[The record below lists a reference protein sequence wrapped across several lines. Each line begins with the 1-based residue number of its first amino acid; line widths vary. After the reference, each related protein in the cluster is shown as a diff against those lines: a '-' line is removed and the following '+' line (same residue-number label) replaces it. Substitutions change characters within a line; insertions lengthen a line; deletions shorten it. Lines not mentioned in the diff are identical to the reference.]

1 MKLGVVWFTVDLRC
15 SDQHMLWRA
24 AQEVD
29 YLVCLYC
36 DEPHNNRPSRYSTQ
50 GMSANRRRFLEQGL
64 NDLASQLATM
74 GQKLFVSSMD
84 AVTSLN
90 LLLNEIPISHLYH
103 NHHEGWNE
111 QQTLKRI
118 ASQFPDVRLHLNHG
132 LSLFTPSQLPF
143 DVANLP
149 DSFSKFR
156 RLVENLDVF
165 TPLPALQK
173 LPPAPTFNIQR
184 ISPWSKK
191 RIENESAFTGGEHAA
206 MDQLSD
212 YFSTDL
218 PSQYKATRNELD
230 GWENSTKFSP
240 WLAQGSLS
248 ARQIKASIDVYERD
262 HGASESTY
270 WIYFELLWREYF
282 HWYATRY
289 GKQLFLPGGLT
300 GKQTQGSYYAER
312 FRKWSQGNTPYP
324 LVNACMKPL
333 NETGFMS
340 NRGRQIVASCLI
352 YELGIDWRYGAA
364 YFEEQLIDYNVG
376 SNWGNWQY
384 IAGVGADPRGGRHF
398 NLERQTELYDSRH
411 LFIDKWQGHIFDGQ
425 LDSVDAADWPIYPTS
440 SPKP

>member
-1 MKLGVVWFTVDLRC
+1 MKLGVVWFGEDLRC
-15 SDQHMLWRA
+15 ADQNMLWRA
-24 AQEVD
+24 VTEVD

-36 DEPHNNRPSRYSTQ
+36 DEPHKNRPSRYATQ
-50 GMSANRRRFLEQGL
+50 GMSANRRRFLDQGL
-64 NDLASQLATM
+64 QDLALQLQAL
-74 GQKLFVSSMD
+74 GQTLFVSSMD
-84 AVTSLN
+84 AATSLN
-90 LLLNEIPISHLYH
+90 LLLNEIPISHLYR
-103 NHHEGWNE
+103 NHHGGWGE
-111 QQTLKRI
+111 QQTLNHIERRY
-118 ASQFPDVRLHLNHG
+118 PDVRIHLDHG
-132 LSLFTPSQLPF
+132 LSLFIPSQLPF
-143 DVANLP
+143 DVAQLP

-156 RLVENLDVF
+156 RVVESLDVF

-184 ISPWSKK
+184 IQPWQSK
-191 RIENESAFTGGEHAA
+191 RIKDNSVFSGGERAA
-206 MDQLSD
+206 IDQLSD
-212 YFSTDL
+212 YFSTNQ
-218 PSQYKATRNELD
+218 PSRYKETRNELD

-248 ARQIKASIDVYERD
+248 ARQTKASLDVYERD

-324 LVNACMKPL
+324 LVNACMKQL

-364 YFEEQLIDYNVG
+364 YFEEQLIDYSVG

-398 NLERQTELYDSRH
+398 NLQKQTEQYDPEHR
-411 LFIDKWQGHIFDGQ
+411 FINKWQGGQFDSQ
-425 LDSVDAADWPIYPTS
+425 LDSVDAADWPIYPAQ
-440 SPKP
+440 

>member
-1 MKLGVVWFTVDLRC
+1 MKLGLVWFGDDLRC
-15 SDQHMLWRA
+15 ADQNMLWRA
-24 AQEVD
+24 VQEVD
-29 YLVCLYC
+29 YLICLYC
-36 DEPHNNRPSRYSTQ
+36 DEPHNNHPSRYATQ
-50 GMSANRRRFLEQGL
+50 GMSANRRRLLNQGL
-64 NDLASQLATM
+64 QDLALQLQAL
-74 GQKLFVSSMD
+74 GQTLFVSSMD
-84 AVTSLN
+84 AATSLN
-90 LLLNEIPISHLYH
+90 LLLNEIPISHLYR
-103 NHHEGWNE
+103 NHHGGWDE
-111 QQTLKRI
+111 QQTLNRI
-118 ASQFPDVRLHLNHG
+118 ESRYSDVRIHLDHG

-143 DVANLP
+143 DIAQLP

-165 TPLPALQK
+165 PPLPALQK
-173 LPPAPTFNIQR
+173 LPPAPTFDIQCIR
-184 ISPWSKK
+184 PWQLKQ
-191 RIENESAFTGGEHAA
+191 IEDNSVFTGGERAA
-206 MDQLSD
+206 VDQLSD
-212 YFSTDL
+212 YFSTNL
-218 PSQYKATRNELD
+218 PSHYKETRNELD

-262 HGASESTY
+262 HGANESTY

-282 HWYATRY
+282 HWYATCY
-289 GKQLFLPGGLT
+289 GKQLFLPGGLS

-324 LVNACMKPL
+324 LVNACMKQL

-364 YFEEQLIDYNVG
+364 YFEEQLIDYSVG

-398 NLERQTELYDSRH
+398 NLQKQTEQYDPNLH
-411 LFIDKWQGHIFDGQ
+411 FIHKWQGQIFDTQ
-425 LDSVDAADWPIYPTS
+425 LDSVDAADWPIFPTS
-440 SPKP
+440 SN

>member
-1 MKLGVVWFTVDLRC
+1 MKLGVVWFGEDLRC
-15 SDQHMLWRA
+15 ADQNMLRRA

-36 DEPHNNRPSRYSTQ
+36 DEPHNNRPSRYATQ
-50 GMSANRRRFLEQGL
+50 GMSPNRRRFLDQGL
-64 NDLASQLATM
+64 QHLALQLQAL
-74 GQKLFVSSMD
+74 GQTLFISTLD
-84 AVTSLN
+84 AGTSLN
-90 LLLNEIPISHLYH
+90 ILLNEVPIAHLYR
-103 NHHEGWNE
+103 NHHGGWDE

-118 ASQFPDVRLHLNHG
+118 ANRYPDVHIHLDHG

-143 DVANLP
+143 DIAKLP

-156 RLVENLDVF
+156 RLVENIDVF
-165 TPLPALQK
+165 PPLPALQK
-173 LPPAPTFNIQR
+173 LPPAPVFNIQR
-184 ISPWSKK
+184 IRPWRLKN
-191 RIENESAFTGGEHAA
+191 IEDESAFTGGEQAA
-206 MDQLSD
+206 IDQLSD
-212 YFSTDL
+212 YFSTNL
-218 PSQYKATRNELD
+218 PSRYKETRNELD

-248 ARQIKASIDVYERD
+248 ARQIKASIDAYERD

-300 GKQTQGSYYAER
+300 GKQNQGSYYAER

-324 LVNACMKPL
+324 IVNACMKQL

-364 YFEEQLIDYNVG
+364 YFEEQLIDYSVG
-376 SNWGNWQY
+376 PNWGNWQY

-398 NLERQTELYDSRH
+398 NLQRQSEQYDPNRH
-411 LFIDKWQGHIFDGQ
+411 FIHKWQGQVYDTQ
-425 LDSVDAADWPIYPTS
+425 LDSVDAADWPIYPAR
-440 SPKP
+440 

>member
-1 MKLGVVWFTVDLRC
+1 MKLGVIWFGDDLRC
-15 SDQHMLWRA
+15 ADQNMLWRA
-24 AQEVD
+24 VQEVD

-36 DEPHNNRPSRYSTQ
+36 DEPHNNRPSRYATQ
-50 GMSANRRRFLEQGL
+50 GMSANRRRFLDQGL
-64 NDLASQLATM
+64 QDLALQLQAL
-74 GQKLFVSSMD
+74 GQTLFVSSMD
-84 AVTSLN
+84 AATSLN
-90 LLLNEIPISHLYH
+90 LLLNEVPISHLYR
-103 NHHEGWNE
+103 NHHGGWDE

-118 ASQFPDVRLHLNHG
+118 ASRYPDVRIHLDHG
-132 LSLFTPSQLPF
+132 LSLFSTSQLPF
-143 DVANLP
+143 DVTYLP

-156 RLVENLDVF
+156 RLVESLNTF
-165 TPLPALQK
+165 TPLPALQE
-173 LPPAPTFNIQR
+173 LPPAPDFDIQR
-184 ISPWSKK
+184 IRPLKLKQIDDSC
-191 RIENESAFTGGEHAA
+191 AFKGGEQAA
-206 MDQLSD
+206 IDQLSD
-212 YFSTDL
+212 YFSTNL
-218 PSQYKATRNELD
+218 PSLYKETRNELD

-262 HGASESTY
+262 NGASESTY

-300 GKQTQGSYYAER
+300 EKQNQGSYYAER

-324 LVNACMKPL
+324 LVNACMKQL

-340 NRGRQIVASCLI
+340 NRGRQIAASCLI

-364 YFEEQLIDYNVG
+364 YFEEQLIDYSVG

-398 NLERQTELYDSRH
+398 NLQKQTEQYDPNQH
-411 LFIDKWQGHIFDGQ
+411 FIHKWQGQVYDTQ
-425 LDSVDAADWPIYPTS
+425 LDSVDAADWPIYPTG
-440 SPKP
+440 

>member
-1 MKLGVVWFTVDLRC
+1 MKLGVVWFGDDLRC
-15 SDQHMLWRA
+15 ADQSMLWRA
-24 AQEVD
+24 VQEVD
-29 YLVCLYC
+29 FLVCLYC
-36 DEPHNNRPSRYSTQ
+36 DEPHQQRPSRYATQ

-64 NDLASQLATM
+64 NQLSAQLNAM
-74 GQKLFVSSMD
+74 GQTLFVSSLD
-84 AVTSLN
+84 AFSSLN
-90 LLLNEIPISHLYH
+90 VLLNAVPISHLYR
-103 NHHEGWNE
+103 NHHGGWDE

-118 ASQFPDVRLHLNHG
+118 ANHFPDVRIHLDHG
-132 LSLFTPSQLPF
+132 LSLFTPSELPF
-143 DVANLP
+143 DITELP

-156 RLVENLDVF
+156 RLVENVDIF
-165 TPLPALQK
+165 TPLPSLQK
-173 LPPAPTFNIQR
+173 L
-184 ISPWSKK
+184 SPMPDFD
-191 RIENESAFTGGEHAA
+191 IECLRPWQQKTIDNHNTFTGGERAA

-240 WLAQGSLS
+240 WLAQGSVS
-248 ARQIKASIDVYERD
+248 ARQIKASLDVYERD

-289 GKQLFLPGGLT
+289 GKRLFLPGGLT
-300 GKQTQGSYYAER
+300 GKHTQGSYYAER

-324 LVNACMKPL
+324 IVNACMKQL

-340 NRGRQIVASCLI
+340 NRGRQIAASCLI

-364 YFEEQLIDYNVG
+364 YFEEQLLDYSVG

-398 NLERQTELYDSRH
+398 NLQKQTEQYDPTQQ
-411 LFIDKWQGHIFDGQ
+411 FIQKWQGHVGDAQ
-425 LDSVDAADWPIYPTS
+425 LDSVDAADWPIYPAQ
-440 SPKP
+440 

>member
-1 MKLGVVWFTVDLRC
+1 MKLGLVWFGDDLRC
-15 SDQHMLWRA
+15 ADQNMLWRA
-24 AQEVD
+24 IQEVD
-29 YLVCLYC
+29 YLICLYC
-36 DEPHNNRPSRYSTQ
+36 DEPHNNHPSRYATQ
-50 GMSANRRRFLEQGL
+50 GMSANRRRLLNQGL
-64 NDLASQLATM
+64 QDLALQLQAL
-74 GQKLFVSSMD
+74 GQTLFVSSMD
-84 AVTSLN
+84 AATSLN
-90 LLLNEIPISHLYH
+90 LLLNEIPISHLYR
-103 NHHEGWNE
+103 NHHGGWDE
-111 QQTLKRI
+111 QQTLNRI
-118 ASQFPDVRLHLNHG
+118 ESRYSDVRIHLDHG

-143 DVANLP
+143 DITQLP

-165 TPLPALQK
+165 PPLPALQK
-173 LPPAPTFNIQR
+173 LPPAPTFDIQCIR
-184 ISPWSKK
+184 PWQLKQ
-191 RIENESAFTGGEHAA
+191 IEDNSMFTGGERAA
-206 MDQLSD
+206 VDQLSD
-212 YFSTDL
+212 YFSTNL
-218 PSQYKATRNELD
+218 PSHYKETRNELD

-262 HGASESTY
+262 HGANESTY

-282 HWYATRY
+282 HWYATCY
-289 GKQLFLPGGLT
+289 GKQLFLPGGLS

-324 LVNACMKPL
+324 LVNACMKQL

-364 YFEEQLIDYNVG
+364 YFEEQLIDYSVG

-398 NLERQTELYDSRH
+398 NLQKQTEQYDPNLH
-411 LFIDKWQGHIFDGQ
+411 FIHKWQGQIFDTQ
-425 LDSVDAADWPIYPTS
+425 LDSVDAADWPIFPTS
-440 SPKP
+440 SN

>member
-1 MKLGVVWFTVDLRC
+1 MKLGLVWFGDDLRC
-15 SDQHMLWRA
+15 ADQNMLWRA
-24 AQEVD
+24 VQEVD
-29 YLVCLYC
+29 YLICLYC
-36 DEPHNNRPSRYSTQ
+36 DEPHNNHPSRYATQ
-50 GMSANRRRFLEQGL
+50 GMSANRRRLLNQGL
-64 NDLASQLATM
+64 QDLALQLQAL
-74 GQKLFVSSMD
+74 GQTLFVSSMD
-84 AVTSLN
+84 AATSLN
-90 LLLNEIPISHLYH
+90 LLLNEIPISHLYR
-103 NHHEGWNE
+103 NHHGGWDE
-111 QQTLKRI
+111 QQTLNRI
-118 ASQFPDVRLHLNHG
+118 ESRYSDVRIHLDHG

-143 DVANLP
+143 DVAQLP

-173 LPPAPTFNIQR
+173 LPPAPTFDIQCIR
-184 ISPWSKK
+184 PWQLKQ
-191 RIENESAFTGGEHAA
+191 IEDNSMFTGGERAA
-206 MDQLSD
+206 VDQLSD
-212 YFSTDL
+212 YFSTNL
-218 PSQYKATRNELD
+218 PSHYKETRNELD

-262 HGASESTY
+262 HGANESTY

-282 HWYATRY
+282 HWYATCY
-289 GKQLFLPGGLT
+289 GKQLFLPGGLS

-324 LVNACMKPL
+324 LVNACMKQL

-364 YFEEQLIDYNVG
+364 YFEEQLIDYSVG

-398 NLERQTELYDSRH
+398 NLQKQTEQYDPNLH
-411 LFIDKWQGHIFDGQ
+411 FIHKWQGQIFDTQ
-425 LDSVDAADWPIYPTS
+425 LDSVDAADWPIFPTS
-440 SPKP
+440 SN

>member
-1 MKLGVVWFTVDLRC
+1 MMKVGVMWFGEDLRC
-15 SDQHMLWRA
+15 ADQDMLWQS

-29 YLVCLYC
+29 HLVCLYC
-36 DEPHNNRPSRYSTQ
+36 DEPHNSRPSRYATQ
-50 GMSANRRRFLEQGL
+50 GMSTNRRRFLEQGL
-64 NDLASQLATM
+64 QSLAQQLEAL
-74 GQKLFVSSMD
+74 GQTLFISAMD

-90 LLLNEIPISHLYH
+90 LLLNEVPISHLYR
-103 NHHEGWNE
+103 NHHGGWYE

-118 ASQFPDVRLHLNHG
+118 ANQFPDVRIHIGND
-132 LSLFTPSQLPF
+132 LSLFRPSQLPF
-143 DVANLP
+143 EITELP
-149 DSFSKFR
+149 VSFSKFR
-156 RLVENLDVF
+156 RLVENIDVLS
-165 TPLPALQK
+165 PLPALEE
-173 LPPAPTFNIQR
+173 LPPKALFTIQKIR
-184 ISPWSKK
+184 PWQALAVN
-191 RIENESAFTGGEHAA
+191 ENSAFTGGEQAA

-212 YFSTDL
+212 YFSSNL
-218 PSQYKATRNELD
+218 PSLYKETRNELD

-248 ARQIKASIDVYERD
+248 ARQIKASLDVYERD

-289 GKQLFLPGGLT
+289 GKQLFLPGGLS

-324 LVNACMKPL
+324 LVNACMKQL
-333 NETGFMS
+333 NQTGFMS

-398 NLERQTELYDSRH
+398 NLQKQTEQYDPNHR
-411 LFIDKWQGHIFDGQ
+411 FINKWQGGQFDSQ
-425 LDSVDAADWPIYPTS
+425 LDSVDAADWPIYPH
-440 SPKP
+440 P